1 MNIDGSSLGNPGL
14 AGGGGLIRNDK
25 GEWVKGFARAIGS
38 TTSVAAELWALR
50 DGIRLC
56 ITLKLP
62 AVEIELDSKL
72 VVDLMKKELDH
83 PNGIDI
89 LVADCRKFL
98 KDIPQVRIR
107 HCYREANKC
116 VDALARRG
124 ALLSR
129 DFINFLTPP
138 SDVTLLL
145 SLDSARM
152 MYNRFVSSVF

>member
-1 MNIDGSSLGNPGL
+1 MGNPGL
-14 AGGGGLIRNDK
+14 AGGGGIIRNDK
-25 GEWVKGFARAIGS
+25 GEWVKGFARAIRS
-38 TTSVAAELWALR
+38 TTSVAAELWSLR

-83 PNGIDI
+83 PNGIDV

-116 VDALARRG
+116 ANTLARRD
-124 ALLSR
+124 ALLSQ
-129 DFINFLTPP
+129 DFIIFLAP
-138 SDVTLLL
+138 LL
-145 SLDSARM
+145 M
-152 MYNRFVSSVF
+152 

>member
-1 MNIDGSSLGNPGL
+1 
-14 AGGGGLIRNDK
+14 
-25 GEWVKGFARAIGS
+25 
-38 TTSVAAELWALR
+38 
-50 DGIRLC
+50 
-56 ITLKLP
+56 
-62 AVEIELDSKL
+62 
-72 VVDLMKKELDH
+72 MKKELDH

>member
-1 MNIDGSSLGNPGL
+1 MNTDGSSLGNPGL

-38 TTSVAAELWALR
+38 ITSVAAELWALR

-62 AVEIELDSKL
+62 AVEIKLDSKL
-72 VVDLMKKELDH
+72 VMDLMKKELDH

-98 KDIPQVRIR
+98 KDIP
-107 HCYREANKC
+107 
-116 VDALARRG
+116 
-124 ALLSR
+124 
-129 DFINFLTPP
+129 
-138 SDVTLLL
+138 
-145 SLDSARM
+145 
-152 MYNRFVSSVF
+152 